1 MKIQPI
7 HKTCRKKDTC
17 PICLPKYSFMSLGVI
32 SNVYRKC
39 ACNLALEIASS
50 QFVNGKSFVLG
61 EVQVSVSLP
70 QYIFSPSQWITAFWH
85 KLVQ

>member
-1 MKIQPI
+1 
-7 HKTCRKKDTC
+7 
-17 PICLPKYSFMSLGVI
+17 MSLGVI

-70 QYIFSPSQWITAFWH
+70 QYSPYPSGSRLFGTNWSNDAFRRRPTI
-85 KLVQ
+85 KC